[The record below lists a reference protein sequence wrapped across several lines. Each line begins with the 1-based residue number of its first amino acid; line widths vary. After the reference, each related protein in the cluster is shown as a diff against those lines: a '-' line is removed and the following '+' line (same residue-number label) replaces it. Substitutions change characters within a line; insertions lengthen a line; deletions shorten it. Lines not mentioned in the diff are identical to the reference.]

1 MEKKTTLHEFYLMYQ
16 NEELKNEII
25 VFNPQIKH
33 FTLTNEKLSKIYDKG
48 MEYGYN
54 GFERK
59 LLESIV
65 KWFNY
70 DISENKFVICV
81 KWEDWMKDYEPNNH

>member
-16 NEELKNEII
+16 NDELQNEII
-25 VFNPQIKH
+25 VFNPQLKY
-33 FTLTNEKLSKIYDKG
+33 FTLSTEKLSKIYDKG
-48 MEYGYN
+48 REYLTVN
-54 GFERK
+54 KFERK
-59 LLESIV
+59 LLECIV

-81 KWEDWMKDYEPNNH
+81 KWEDWMKDYE

>member
-16 NEELKNEII
+16 NEELQNEII
-25 VFNPQIKH
+25 AFNPQLKH
-33 FTLTNEKLSKIYDKG
+33 FTLSTEKLSRIYDKG

-54 GFERK
+54 GLEH
-59 LLESIV
+59 LLLNCIV

-81 KWEDWMKDYEPNNH
+81 KWEDWMKRYETD